1 MKQEEKDKLLQYK
14 NKYVVYQIT
23 FPNDKKYIGFSS
35 NIIRRWKGPSEYSS
49 QLLISRAIAKY
60 GWENLIKEVIF
71 VSDDK
76 QTALSKEAELI
87 EKYNLLNSD
96 YGYNMVPGGGDPPHN
111 TYNNLSD
118 ERKQEWKE
126 KHRQMAIR
134 QWQNPEQAELLKRR
148 MKEEC
153 HKSRMQKTPT
163 ERKEIWGKHNIGR
176 IPPNAKPV
184 LQIDLQT
191 GEILNEYQSAS
202 QAARMIGKDNCA
214 SANIRRTANGIGKS
228 AYGYAW
234 RWKNE

>member
-1 MKQEEKDKLLQYK
+1 MKQEEKNKLLQYE

-23 FPNDKKYIGFSS
+23 FPNNKKYIGFSS
-35 NIIRRWKGPSEYSS
+35 NIIRRWKGPSEYST
-49 QLLISRAIAKY
+49 QPLISRAIAKY

-71 VSDDK
+71 VSDNK
-76 QTALSKEAELI
+76 QAALDKEAELI
-87 EKYNLLNSD
+87 EKYNLLNFD
-96 YGYNMVPGGGDPPHN
+96 YGYNMVPGGRDPPHN

-118 ERKQEWKE
+118 EKKQEWKE
-126 KHRQMAIR
+126 KHRQAALK
-134 QWQNPEQAELLKRR
+134 QWQNPEQANLLKKR
-148 MKEEC
+148 MKEEF
-153 HKSRMQKTPT
+153 HKSRMQKTSA
-163 ERKEIWGKHNIGR
+163 ERKEIWGKQNIGR

-191 GEILNEYQSAS
+191 GEVLNEYQSAM
-202 QAARMIGKDNCA
+202 QAARMIGKDNSA